1 MSHEGTTT
9 AQHSN
14 QEEPEIE
21 RPVAPAF
28 IKEFSRENSAEERSA
43 LAEKIRAERGEHFE
57 KRREQDE
64 LTRQIENLEKK
75 LEEYNSDSFLNKI
88 GDYFKMRSVRES
100 LGIAQERKV
109 EIDSSVASRD
119 PNRFGQEEIGKLYE
133 NEKKKWANSEYGK
146 EDIAKFFTEDHL
158 ASLSIEDYALLM
170 KRFPSEMVTHVTR
183 QGIRDH
189 TGMVE
194 HSAGKD
200 AFHNGFEKILEDGN
214 LKSPLA
220 VKLIE
225 SQKENVVLNCL
236 RYGEWSERAGELPK
250 TRDEALA
257 RLKDFLESG
266 YGAYTDQAA
275 IHFAAEEVANFF
287 YGSEKENEIFVA
299 YPSAFIGSQYHF
311 SHADIAPDHIDS
323 MHNDAWVFTQEER
336 GIKLDA
342 ALVFLPQ
349 DARVDPRNG
358 SRYEISPD
366 NKPIKNEDAYSGL
379 ERLATSPEFG
389 PIIKKIQ
396 EQVVRVTSENLPSP
410 STWESELSKPNWD
423 GYSNKDVLKVLLP
436 VRDKIK
442 EISGITDDRILAK
455 IFSYTNTDQLKY
467 ANAESSED
475 ERGRKRNF
483 VIDQVI
489 LQQSGTRF
497 IEAQNTVS
505 SEEYWNQY
513 FAAHPDKKPSKVV
526 FYSGGNP
533 TKAMRD
539 WKQKYGLTKESP
551 DKSVGFKENVAMSQE
566 EQVASVQERASRFES
581 LARAVIDEKYPEI
594 EISEVPIEEQPPPLP
609 PQS

>member
-1 MSHEGTTT
+1 MSHEGATT
-9 AQHSN
+9 AQQPN

-64 LTRQIENLEKK
+64 LNKQIENLEKK

-100 LGIAQERKV
+100 LGIAQERKAEV
-109 EIDSSVASRD
+109 DSSVASRD
-119 PNRFGQEEIGKLYE
+119 PNRFGQEEIEKLYE

-146 EDIAKFFTEDHL
+146 EDIAKFFTEENL
-158 ASLSIEDYALLM
+158 ASLSMEDYALLM

-189 TGMVE
+189 TGMAE

-200 AFHNGFEKILEDGN
+200 AFHNGFEKILDDGN

-220 VKLIE
+220 VKLVE
-225 SQKENVVLNCL
+225 GQKESVILNCL

-250 TRDEALA
+250 TRDEALE
-257 RLKDFLESG
+257 RLKTFLESG

-287 YGSEKENEIFVA
+287 YGSEKGNEIFIA

-336 GIKLDA
+336 GIKLNS

-349 DARVDPRNG
+349 DARVDPKNG
-358 SRYEISPD
+358 SRYDIGPD
-366 NKPIKNEDAYSGL
+366 NKPTKNEAYGGL
-379 ERLATSPEFG
+379 ERLAASPEFET
-389 PIIKKIQ
+389 IVQQIM
-396 EQVVRVTSENLPSP
+396 ERLVSLSSDNLPPP
-410 STWESELSKPNWD
+410 STWENELEKPDWD
-423 GYSNKDVLKVLLP
+423 AYSHKDVLKALLP
-436 VRDKIK
+436 IRDKIK
-442 EISGITDDRILAK
+442 ETSGIVDDRILK
-455 IFSYTNTDQLKY
+455 RIFNYTNARSLKY
-467 ANAESSED
+467 ANTESSED
-475 ERGRKRNF
+475 ERGRKINLE
-483 VIDQVI
+483 IDQI
-489 LQQSGTRF
+489 LQQAGTRF
-497 IEAQNTVS
+497 VEAQNTVS

-513 FAAHPDKKPSKVV
+513 FATRPDKKPSKVV
-526 FYSGGNP
+526 FYSGGDP

-539 WKQKYGLTKESP
+539 WKQQYGLTKESA
-551 DKSVGFKENVAMSQE
+551 DKSVGFKEHVATSQE
-566 EQVASVQERASRFES
+566 EQIDSVRERANRFES
-581 LARAVIDEKYPEI
+581 LARVVIDEKYPEI